1 MVELHL
7 AKVDVASSNLV
18 SRSFTTG
25 AIWSIRIAFLYLR
38 TMLCVEMLCMG
49 EENSKAN
56 FKWIVLDLAALSRKS

>member
-1 MVELHL
+1 
-7 AKVDVASSNLV
+7 
-18 SRSFTTG
+18 
-25 AIWSIRIAFLYLR
+25 LYLR